1 LQLKQQKNGQGL
13 QIWHQWW
20 YNMNGTK
27 MRNRQIYYATHQT
40 ASAQL
45 SGSLSKELR
54 KKYGKRSIRIIEG
67 DTVKVVRG
75 EFDGV
80 DGKVT
85 KISIAD
91 NGINIEGVK
100 KDKIKGDKFDVFIHT
115 TNIVITGLNGD
126 DKWRIN
132 KLEGKKPRS
141 ERIDPKSEK
150 NKEVVE
156 NIVKETENDKP
167 KKEKTNNPK
176 KEKTN
181 NPKKVKTEKETK

>member
-1 LQLKQQKNGQGL
+1 
-13 QIWHQWW
+13 
-20 YNMNGTK
+20 MNGRK

-45 SGSLSKELR
+45 SATLSKELR
-54 KKYGKRSIRIIEG
+54 KKYHKRSARVVEG
-67 DTVKVVRG
+67 DTVKVIRG

-85 KISIAD
+85 KISLAD

-126 DKWRIN
+126 DKWRMN
-132 KLEGKKPRS
+132 KLEGKKPRT
-141 ERIDPKSEK
+141 ERIEVKSETA
-150 NKEVVE
+150 KEKPE
-156 NIVKETENDKP
+156 DTTKKPKTTEKKEIKKKQKIE
-167 KKEKTNNPK
+167 KKEKV
-176 KEKTN
+176 EK
-181 NPKKVKTEKETK
+181 